1 MARSLNLSLNY
12 LILFASRKGLEPP
25 TCGLGNRR
33 SIRLSYRDE
42 TPHSRRL
49 SASTNRPRSAGRARL
64 HAAPRFEVEADCL
77 CPVTYVEFAKQIAQM
92 KFDRID
98 RHAEF
103 PRQLSIALT
112 GFQCGKKIAFPVG

>member
-1 MARSLNLSLNY
+1 M
-12 LILFASRKGLEPP
+12 ASRKGLEPP
-25 TCGLGNRR
+25 TYGLGNRR

-49 SASTNRPRSAGRARL
+49 LRPHLQIAREAPPALASAL
-64 HAAPRFEVEADCL
+64 RFEVEADCL

-92 KFDRID
+92 EFNRID

-103 PRQLSIALT
+103 PRQPTIPLT
-112 GFQCGKKIAFPVG
+112 GFQ